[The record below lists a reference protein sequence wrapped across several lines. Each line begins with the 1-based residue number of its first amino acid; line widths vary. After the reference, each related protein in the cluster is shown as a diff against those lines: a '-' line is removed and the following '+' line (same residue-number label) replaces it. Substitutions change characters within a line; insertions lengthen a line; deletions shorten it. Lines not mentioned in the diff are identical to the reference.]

1 MSQVLPIA
9 TAQDIVDVVQD
20 GIVAIADGKYRQ
32 SAVEELESILEF
44 FGADYEAREI
54 EEDKE

>member
-1 MSQVLPIA
+1 MSRVRPIA

-20 GIVAIADGKYRQ
+20 GIAAIADGKYRQ
-32 SAVEELESILEF
+32 FAVEELESILEF

-54 EEDKE
+54 EED